1 MTIIPMPVMAA
12 LLLTAAATP
21 AFAAQSLA
29 HQHGMASV
37 YSYRGG
43 RTASGESS
51 RPGRLTA
58 AHRSIA
64 FGTMVRITNRRNGR
78 TVVVRIND
86 RGEATWVF
94 RRHPGEPRHGGSL
107 MC

>member
-21 AFAAQSLA
+21 AFAA

-51 RPGRLTA
+51 RPGGLTA

-78 TVVVRIND
+78 AVVVRIND
-86 RGEATWVF
+86 RG
-94 RRHPGEPRHGGSL
+94 P
-107 MC
+107 